1 MVLLKYSF
9 FKEDAEDDPEQNK
22 KLLFSY
28 HFFSIPLVFICLI
41 YWLVNV
47 DQLNPPTPSIH
58 VADRREAMSPVL
70 RNFCLDTRNPV
81 TVLKGLCKALKL
93 DLSLFTTRMLID
105 QNPEH
110 SVEIRHQRQQKSDDN
125 LDEEGTHILI
135 CTSLF

>member
-1 MVLLKYSF
+1 M
-9 FKEDAEDDPEQNK
+9 
-22 KLLFSY
+22 
-28 HFFSIPLVFICLI
+28 
-41 YWLVNV
+41 NV

-110 SVEIRHQRQQKSDDN
+110 SVEIRHQRQQKSDEN
-125 LDEEGTHILI
+125 LDEEGTLI
-135 CTSLF
+135 F